1 MKVVCIVPKVLSI
14 YKLGRSDKLARKK
27 YIGRNSIGDCEQ
39 KGKNRMEWNEQYKKE
54 LEIIKLKRDELKKQ
68 NINEL
73 KATGY
78 EMGMKI
84 QLENGNESPFKNWKK
99 KFI

>member
-1 MKVVCIVPKVLSI
+1 
-14 YKLGRSDKLARKK
+14 
-27 YIGRNSIGDCEQ
+27 
-39 KGKNRMEWNEQYKKE
+39 MEWNEQYKKE

-73 KATGY
+73 KARGY

-99 KFI
+99 KYLKLKIKVQLETPCLLEVRVPF

>member
-1 MKVVCIVPKVLSI
+1 
-14 YKLGRSDKLARKK
+14 
-27 YIGRNSIGDCEQ
+27 
-39 KGKNRMEWNEQYKKE
+39 MEWNEQYKKE

-84 QLENGNESPFKNWKK
+84 QLENGNESPFKNWK
-99 KFI
+99 